1 MPATTC
7 SAPTWPAARPL
18 THPFTLRTVAA
29 CVLLCVAT
37 GSFASTEDEA
47 ELALAYGDKEFITLA
62 TGSKQLVSR
71 APAVATVI
79 TAQDIAATGA
89 RNVDEALQAV
99 PGMHVSVGYI
109 YDPIYAIRG
118 VYTKYNPEVLM
129 LLNGVPIT
137 STYFSNRGD
146 GWNTIPAENIAR
158 IEVIRGPGSALY
170 GADAYTGVINVITK
184 TSHDIN
190 GTVVGSRLG
199 SYNTREAWLQHGG
212 QWGPMEVAAY
222 LQVGKT
228 DGPNEIIQADAQTAL
243 DTAFGTHFSR
253 APGPLQRA
261 GDVLNA
267 ALDLAY
273 GSWRWRTNYSQR
285 LNAQLAQGVADAL
298 DNQGDFNT
306 RRFLTDL
313 NYTNAQFAKDWD
325 VSAQVS
331 YYERRAPATVVVYPP
346 GTTFPWGSYPNG
358 MIGTPS
364 KDERT
369 TRLNAS
375 GLYTGFADHRLRLG
389 GGVENTDIYNIQE
402 SKNFDFVY
410 VPGVGNLPMPLSSMV
425 DFSNTAPFMLPTSRQ
440 NVYGF
445 VQDEWTFKP
454 DWTLT
459 LGLRHDRY
467 SDFGGT
473 TNPRAALVWA
483 VDYNLTAKL
492 LYGRAFRA
500 PSFAEMY
507 AINNP
512 TVLGNPNLKPE
523 TTDTWEAAVV
533 WQPSGTTQLGLNVY
547 QYQMNDVLRF
557 VANSDPTTGATA
569 QNTGQQRG
577 HGFELEA
584 SWNASSAVRLSGN
597 YSYQRSVDQ
606 QAQQEAGLAPHHKL
620 YVRGDW
626 RVGGDWTVNAQW
638 NKVADRNREAADAR
652 PQIKDYETCDLTLT
666 KGNIHSK
673 WTLTA
678 GVRNLFDNDVREPSQ
693 APGNIPN
700 DLPLPR
706 RTWVAQATYRL

>member
-1 MPATTC
+1 MP
-7 SAPTWPAARPL
+7 

-29 CVLLCVAT
+29 CVLLCAAS

-47 ELALAYGDKEFITLA
+47 ELAMAYGDKEFISLA

-79 TAQDIAATGA
+79 TAEDIAATGA

-99 PGMHVSVGYI
+99 PGMHVSVGYL
-109 YDPIYAIRG
+109 YDPVYAIRG
-118 VYTKYNPEVLM
+118 VHTKYNPEVLM
-129 LLNGVPIT
+129 LLNGVPLT
-137 STYFSNRGD
+137 STFFSNRGD

-184 TSHDIN
+184 TSQDIQ

-199 SYNTREAWLQHGG
+199 SYNSREAWLQHGG
-212 QWGPMEVAAY
+212 QWGPLEVAAY

-261 GDVLNA
+261 GDSLNA

-298 DNQGDFNT
+298 DTQGDFNT

-425 DFSNTAPFMLPTSRQ
+425 DFSNTAPFMRPTSRQ

>member
-1 MPATTC
+1 MNTTPFHLQTLC
-7 SAPTWPAARPL
+7 ACLLLAWAGTSAAAS
-18 THPFTLRTVAA
+18 VA
-29 CVLLCVAT
+29 
-37 GSFASTEDEA
+37 EDEA
-47 ELALAYGDKEFITLA
+47 ELAAIYGDKEFISLA

-99 PGMHVSVGYI
+99 PGMHVSVGYL
-109 YDPIYAIRG
+109 YDPVYAIRG
-118 VYTKYNPEVLM
+118 VHTKYNPEVLM

-137 STYFSNRGD
+137 SNYFGNRGD

-184 TSHDIN
+184 TSHDID
-190 GTVVGSRLG
+190 GTVVGARLG
-199 SYNTREAWLQHGG
+199 SYNSREAWLQQGG
-212 QWGPMEVAAY
+212 KWGPLEVAAY

-228 DGPNEIIQADAQTAL
+228 DGPNETIAADAQTAL
-243 DTAFGTHFSR
+243 DTTFGTHFSH
-253 APGPLQRA
+253 APGPVQRA
-261 GDVLNA
+261 GDSLNA
-267 ALDLAY
+267 ALDVSY
-273 GSWRWRTNYSQR
+273 GAWRWRTNYAQR
-285 LNAQLAQGVADAL
+285 LNGQLAQGVADAL
-298 DNQGDFNT
+298 DTLGHFST

-313 NYTNAQFAKDWD
+313 NYTNSQWAKDWE
-325 VSAQVS
+325 VSAQAS
-331 YYERRAPATVVVYPP
+331 YYERSAPATVVVFPP
-346 GTTFPWGSYPNG
+346 GVTFPWGSYPDG

-369 TRLNAS
+369 GRLNAS
-375 GLYTGFADHRLRLG
+375 GLYTGLSDHRLRLG
-389 GGVENTDIYNIQE
+389 VGADKTEIFNIKE
-402 SKNFDFVY
+402 SKNFNFVY
-410 VPGVGNLPMPLSSMV
+410 VPGVGNLPMPLGSLV
-425 DFSNTAPFMLPTSRQ
+425 DFSSTAPFIKQTSRE
-440 NVYGF
+440 VFYGF
-445 VQDEWTFKP
+445 AQDEWTLKP

-500 PSFAEMY
+500 PSFVEMY

-533 WQPSGTTQLGLNVY
+533 WQPSGSTQLGLNLF
-547 QYQMNDVLRF
+547 QYQMKDVLRF

-577 HGFELEA
+577 HGFELEGSWDA
-584 SWNASSAVRLSGN
+584 SRSLRVAGN
-597 YSYQRSVDQ
+597 YSYQRLLDRQ
-606 QAQQEAGLAPHHKL
+606 TEQDAGLAPHQKL
-620 YVRGDW
+620 YLRGDW
-626 RVGGDWTVNAQW
+626 RVAGDWTVNGQW
-638 NKVADRNREAADAR
+638 NWVAGRNREAADAR
-652 PQIKDYETCDLTLT
+652 PQIKDYDTFDLTLT
-666 KGNIHSK
+666 KGSHQSK
-673 WTLTA
+673 WSLTA
-678 GVRNLFDNDVREPSQ
+678 GVRNLFDSDAREPSL
-693 APGNIPN
+693 APGSIPN

-706 RTWVAQATYRL
+706 RTWVAQLQYRL